1 MCKHEPIKK
10 IVSTH
15 VSGARMWVRNTTS
28 ARLLHLQVND
38 FTIIFSSTLKPA
50 MQVIA
55 ISLKISFVGTFFFT
69 ISLEKMAS
77 ATSILNSSY
86 SFYDNLHARFPQDI
100 RALLDEVGSHL
111 TWSSKISLDFP
122 IFLYFFYTD
131 CIVCK
136 VMVQ

>member
-1 MCKHEPIKK
+1 MSP
-10 IVSTH
+10 SRRLLARTRA
-15 VSGARMWVRNTTS
+15 ARMWVRNTTS

-55 ISLKISFVGTFFFT
+55 ISLTISFVGTFFYFFT
-69 ISLEKMAS
+69 EKYGVS
-77 ATSILNSSY
+77 TSILNSSY
-86 SFYDNLHARFPQDI
+86 NFYDNLHARFPQDV

-122 IFLYFFYTD
+122 FHLSLLFYYIE
-131 CIVCK
+131 CIMCK